1 MLLIIVD
8 FMKAIETEN
17 LLDLVEEAEKSRD

>member
-8 FMKAIETEN
+8 FMKAIWTEN
-17 LLDLVEEAEKSRD
+17 LLDLVEEAEQSRD

>member
-8 FMKAIETEN
+8 FMKAIWTEN
-17 LLDLVEEAEKSRD
+17 LLDLVEEAEQSQD